1 MTSSRSCSTK
11 RRLMSSD
18 EAQRLLDPTSLARV
32 AGLVIRAR
40 MIVEGSIT
48 GLHRSPLHG
57 SSVEFAEHRE
67 YVPGD
72 DIRHIDWKV
81 FGRSDRFYIKQFEE
95 ETNLRVQLVL
105 DASESMTYGS
115 GAMSKLDYARTLAAS
130 LAYLILGQQDAV
142 GALVFDEKI
151 RAEAPISQSRS
162 HLQDLVQVISQQAGR
177 DTTDIGEVLG
187 RVSDRLKRRCL
198 IVLLSDLF
206 DDPDRL
212 VHGLRRLRHAGHDVL
227 VMHIMDP
234 DELNFPFKRMTL
246 FEGLEGMPEQLADP
260 DAVREAYLVEVREF
274 MRRMRKDFRNAGIQY
289 QLADCSLGF
298 DQVLREALVRRT
310 GGSR

>member
-1 MTSSRSCSTK
+1 
-11 RRLMSSD
+11 MSSE
-18 EAQRLLDPTSLARV
+18 EAQRLLDPSSLAKIS
-32 AGLVIRAR
+32 GLIVRAR

-48 GLHRSPLHG
+48 GLHRSPFHG

-72 DIRHIDWKV
+72 DIRYIDWKV
-81 FGRSDRFYIKQFEE
+81 FGRSDRYYIKQFEE

-105 DASESMTYGS
+105 DASESMAYGS

-162 HLQDLVQVISQQAGR
+162 HLQDLVGVLAQQSGKDA
-177 DTTDIGEVLG
+177 TDIGEVLG

-198 IVLLSDLF
+198 IVLLTDLF
-206 DDPDRL
+206 DDKDGL

-227 VMHIMDP
+227 VLHVMDP
-234 DELNFPFKRMTL
+234 DELNFPFTRMTL
-246 FEGLEGMPEQLADP
+246 FEGLEDYPDQLADP
-260 DAVREAYLVEVREF
+260 EAVREAYLVEIREF
-274 MRRMRKDFRNAGIQY
+274 MRELRRDFRNSGIQY
-289 QLADCSLGF
+289 QLADCSRAF
-298 DQVLREALVRRT
+298 DQVLRESLVKRAGTTR
-310 GGSR
+310 

>member
-1 MTSSRSCSTK
+1 
-11 RRLMSSD
+11 MSS
-18 EAQRLLDPTSLARV
+18 EEVQRLLDPATLARV
-32 AGLVIRAR
+32 SGLIVRAR

-48 GLHRSPLHG
+48 GLHRSPYHG

-105 DASESMTYGS
+105 DASESMNYGS
-115 GAMSKLDYARTLAAS
+115 GAMTKLEYARTLAAS

-142 GALVFDEKI
+142 GALVFDENI
-151 RAEAPISQSRS
+151 RADAPISQSRS
-162 HLQDLVQVISQQAGR
+162 HLQDLVTVLSQESGKDA
-177 DTTDIGEVLG
+177 TDLGEVLG

-198 IVLLSDLF
+198 IVLLTDLF
-206 DDPDRL
+206 DDPDKI

-227 VMHIMDP
+227 VLHVMDP
-234 DELNFPFKRMTL
+234 YELEFPFTRMTL
-246 FEGLEGMPEQLADP
+246 FEGLEGMPDQLADP
-260 DAVREAYLVEVREF
+260 EAVREAYLVEVREF
-274 MRRMRKDFRNAGIQY
+274 TRTIRRDFRNSGIQY
-289 QLADCSLGF
+289 QLADCSRGF
-298 DQVLREALVRRT
+298 DQILREALVKRS
-310 GGSR
+310 GSPR